1 MQNPFTLTFGKSP
14 LEPVERPV
22 QTNEIIDT
30 FTAEPVNQQMFLITG
45 VRGSGKTVMMTEI
58 SRKLRTREEW
68 VVIEL
73 NPSVDLLQGMLS
85 KLNSNPVCAGII
97 KSAKIDLSFWGF
109 GVSIEGA
116 APITDAE
123 TAIIAI
129 LEKMKKNG
137 KKLLVTI
144 DEVTNNEFMHVFAGS
159 FQIFVRQDLPIFL
172 LATGLYENI
181 DELQNEKNLTFLYRA
196 PKIQMKPLNQ
206 QAIIKKYMNIFQ
218 IEREQAAQMAELTK
232 GYPFA
237 FQVLG
242 YLTWNNHGNYRE
254 VLEEYE
260 QYLSEFV
267 YDKIWSELSRK
278 DRVVA
283 RGIAETD
290 SGKIKDIREHLGMET
305 NQFNPYRKRL
315 IKKGILS
322 GEMRGYVYF
331 TLPLFEDYVL
341 ENAEILQTFYQNEA
355 NL

>member
-45 VRGSGKTVMMTEI
+45 VCGSGKTVMMTEI

-341 ENAEILQTFYQNEA
+341 ENAEILQTFY
-355 NL
+355 